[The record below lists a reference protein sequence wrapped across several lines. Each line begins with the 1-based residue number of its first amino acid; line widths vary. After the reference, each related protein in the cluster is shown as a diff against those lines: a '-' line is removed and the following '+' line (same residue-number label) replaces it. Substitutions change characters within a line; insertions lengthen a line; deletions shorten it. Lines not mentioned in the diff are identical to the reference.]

1 MMKATPPADVPG
13 VVGDIPPAPD
23 GIRIRPCKYAVAQ
36 TGYLVSA
43 AEFEFVSLWR
53 FDCLHCGCPL
63 TLVISQGVQPAHFMH
78 TADDLADIAG
88 PCPFVLK
95 A

>member
-1 MMKATPPADVPG
+1 MSMREIVTSSADNAGPE
-13 VVGDIPPAPD
+13 PD
-23 GIRIRPCKYAVAQ
+23 SIKIRPCKYAVAQ

-53 FDCLHCGCPL
+53 FYCLHCNRPV
-63 TLVISQGVQPAHFMH
+63 TLVMAQGQEPAHFMH
-78 TADDLADIAG
+78 VDNDLSDIAG
-88 PCPFVLK
+88 ACPFVLK